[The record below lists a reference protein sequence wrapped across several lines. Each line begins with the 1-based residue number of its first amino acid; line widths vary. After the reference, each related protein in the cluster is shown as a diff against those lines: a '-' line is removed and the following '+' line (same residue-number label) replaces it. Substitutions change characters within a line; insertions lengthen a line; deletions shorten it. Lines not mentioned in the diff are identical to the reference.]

1 MGTIR
6 TITLTDRSPVR
17 IDTDDWPVI
26 AETSD
31 CDDRTHPEQAN
42 QRWTIKV
49 RHNPNRKR
57 TIVYGVY
64 STNYPAESDRRAGI
78 VVDYTDGDD
87 TDMVVDAVHDVSH
100 EIARDDQRAR
110 ELAMAVIADLPV
122 EDWT

>member
-17 IDTDDWPVI
+17 IDTTDWPVL

-64 STNYPAESDRRAGI
+64 STNYPAESDRRAGF
-78 VVDYTDGDD
+78 VVDYTADD
-87 TDMVVDAVHDVSH
+87 DIGMVVDAVHAVSH
-100 EIARDDQRAR
+100 EIARGDRAA
-110 ELAMAVIADLPV
+110 ELAAAVIGDLPV